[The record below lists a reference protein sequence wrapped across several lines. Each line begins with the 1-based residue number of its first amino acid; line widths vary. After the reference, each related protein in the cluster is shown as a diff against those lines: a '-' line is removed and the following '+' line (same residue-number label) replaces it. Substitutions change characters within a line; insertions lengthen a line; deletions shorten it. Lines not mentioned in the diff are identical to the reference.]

1 MATIEE
7 IGFCKQVMELAM
19 RITAQGKEGFHAGY
33 IAHVDALAVW
43 RTDQPEGWGY
53 HDHFIYLGDNPA
65 TGKDSFSE
73 ISALLEVMTKFLET
87 DADGIPL

>member
-19 RITAQGKEGFHAGY
+19 RITAQGKEGFHVGY
-33 IAHVDALAVW
+33 VAHVDALVVH
-43 RTDQPEGWGY
+43 RTDQPKGWKY
-53 HDHFIYLGDNPA
+53 NDRYIYLGDNPA

-73 ISALLEVMTKFLET
+73 ISALIEDMSKFLEK
-87 DADGIPL
+87 DQDGIPL